1 MRELLK
7 KVYLAGPATGRR
19 ADAALLARLGAGA
32 VFVAFGVGKFASH
45 ASEVGSFRTYG
56 LPAPEAFVYA
66 IGVVEIVAGVV
77 LIAGLATRLA
87 SLVLSGD
94 MVGAII
100 VSGIGQGELISLT
113 VAPGQLIAMLFLL
126 WTGPG
131 RFAIDRRLDAQ
142 QPTLGA
148 AGPDV
153 ERNATR
159 GRLKG

>member
-1 MRELLK
+1 
-7 KVYLAGPATGRR
+7 VFLAF
-19 ADAALLARLGAGA
+19 GAGK
-32 VFVAFGVGKFASH
+32 FVSH
-45 ASEVGSFRTYG
+45 ASEVASFRTYG
-56 LPAPEAFVYA
+56 LPAPDAFVYA
-66 IGVVEIVAGVV
+66 IGAVEILGGAL
-77 LIAGLATRLA
+77 LIAGLATRIA

-100 VSGIGQGELISLT
+100 VSGIARGELVSLT
-113 VAPGQLIAMLFLL
+113 LAPVQLIAMLFLL

-131 RFAIDRRLDAQ
+131 RFAIDRRLEAP
-142 QPTLGA
+142 QPTPAA